1 MTKQISSTNIQNS
14 MRRRLA
20 LGFLNLDFEH
30 CLFFVSCILGF
41 ALFLPM
47 TASAQAGLSVT
58 LTPPLFQLTIG
69 PGETWAS
76 GLKIVNNNSYD
87 VTYYAQ
93 VVDMEASGESGQ
105 SKFIPVLGPQDPSL
119 VSAQLARWVTL
130 EAVPITIKA
139 GRSETLNFTV
149 SIPIHAEPGGH
160 YAAILV
166 GTEPLATSASGSQMK
181 ISSYVS
187 SLMFVRVKGDVIES
201 GRIREF
207 TSDKDLYQ
215 TPKADFV
222 LRFEN
227 TGNTHLKPEGDV
239 TIYNMWGKE
248 RGKVLI
254 NQEANFGNALP
265 KTIRR
270 FEFSWEGES
279 DVFDIGRY
287 SAVVTL
293 AYGDEGKKN
302 VTATTYFWV
311 VPIVPVAA
319 TFGTIA
325 LLLLL
330 LAWFIRRYIRSALAL
345 ERERYGAIIPA
356 QEHVSHAPILE
367 TMMEPIRESVVDL
380 RKMRATVPAAASPGV
395 PAIDSPSLTK
405 SEFFRKYR
413 LFFAFMFVI
422 CLVIAGGWFY
432 FAKVLVSER
441 DFNIKALDSQEETL
455 TP

>member
-1 MTKQISSTNIQNS
+1 MNTQIRDQKSEIKNFVTRISFVLLS
-14 MRRRLA
+14 FAA
-20 LGFLNLDFEH
+20 LMIGIVPVATD
-30 CLFFVSCILGF
+30 
-41 ALFLPM
+41 
-47 TASAQAGLSVT
+47 AQAGLSVT

-93 VVDMEASGESGQ
+93 VVDMEANGETGQ
-105 SKFIPVLGPQDPSL
+105 SKFIPVLGPQDPAL
-119 VSAQLARWVTL
+119 ASAQLARWITL

-139 GRSETLNFTV
+139 GRSDTLHFTV
-149 SIPIHAEPGGH
+149 SIPGNAEPGGH

-166 GTEPLATSASGSQMK
+166 GTEPLATSTTGTQMK

-187 SLMFVRVKGDVIES
+187 SLLFVRVKGDVVET

-215 TPKADFV
+215 NPKADFV

-239 TIYNMWGKE
+239 VIYNMWGKE

-254 NQEANFGNALP
+254 NQESNFGNVLP
-265 KTIRR
+265 KTVRR
-270 FEFSWEGES
+270 FEFSWEGEN

-293 AYGDEGKKN
+293 TYGEDGKKN
-302 VTATTYFWV
+302 ISATTYFWV
-311 VPIVPVAA
+311 VPIVPVSI
-319 TFGTIA
+319 TLSVIVLF
-325 LLLLL
+325 LLLLV
-330 LAWFIRRYIRSALAL
+330 WFIKRYVRRALAL
-345 ERERYGAIIPA
+345 EKARYGATTA
-356 QEHVSHAPILE
+356 VETVQAPILE

-380 RKMRATVPAAASPGV
+380 RKMRGYSQSS
-395 PAIDSPSLTK
+395 SPSANQNQQNTYSHTPELSK
-405 SEFFRKYR
+405 GEFMKKYR
-413 LFFAFMFVI
+413 LFFAFVVVVLI
-422 CLVIAGGWFY
+422 VLTGGWFY
-432 FAKVLVSER
+432 FTKVLVSER
-441 DFNIKALDSQEETL
+441 NYNIKTLNSEEE
-455 TP
+455 PIAR